1 MLTAQDQDPAGS
13 KRLELEPIALAALEA
28 GQMLLSTGA
37 KAGVVRQGMTMIARG
52 LGADLTD
59 IRVGFAS
66 IAVTVGS
73 GSHTITRMLGV
84 GAHGVNMRLNHA
96 LRKVCVRVSRGG
108 MTPKEA
114 VAALKAQGRATPRY
128 HPLLVCL
135 AAGIACAAFGELLG
149 TDSQAFLPVLA
160 AGTLGQWI
168 RLRLRSHDVNSF
180 VMTALVAFVS
190 SAFAG
195 LLAPTLGST
204 TVAIAM
210 SAAVLMLVP
219 GVPAINA
226 QSDIMEGFPT
236 LGSARAVSVAM
247 VLVFLTVGVGTT
259 RLLLGNTDLVVRALH
274 YGILHQTIYGAIAAA
289 GFGVLFNF
297 GYANLVCA
305 GAAGAIALGVRSVGL
320 EAGWTLEAA
329 SFCAAIA
336 VALVVELVGL
346 MPVRICQAGKA
357 LAVAGC
363 IPMIPGSAAAQW
375 IFGLFTLTSH
385 LDAAGSG
392 ELLMIVIQSGLRVIF
407 TIGAI
412 GAALTIVTSLFRRP
426 EFPVDEVK
434 AAPQP
439 AGRG

>member
-1 MLTAQDQDPAGS
+1 MPTSQDNDPAGS
-13 KRLELEPIALAALEA
+13 DRLELEPIALAALEA
-28 GQMLLSTGA
+28 GQLLLSTGA

-96 LRKVCVRVSRGG
+96 LREVCVRVNRGG
-108 MTPKEA
+108 MTCKETVKA
-114 VAALKAQGRATPRY
+114 LEDTVAATARY
-128 HPLLVCL
+128 PAWLVCL

-149 TDSQAFLPVLA
+149 IDWPAFAPVLV
-160 AGTLGQWI
+160 AGALGQWL
-168 RLRLRSHDVNSF
+168 RLRLRHHDVNSF
-180 VMTALVAFVS
+180 VMTALVAFGS
-190 SAFAG
+190 SALAG
-195 LLAPTLGST
+195 LLAPAAGSV

-247 VLVFLTVGVGTT
+247 VLIFITVGVGTT
-259 RLLLGNTDLVVRALH
+259 RLLMGNTDLVVNALK
-274 YGILHQTIYGAIAAA
+274 YGVIHQMIFGAIAAA

-297 GYANLVCA
+297 GYMNLLCA
-305 GAAGAIALGVRSVGL
+305 GVAGAIALGVRTLGL
-320 EAGWTLEAA
+320 DAGWSLEAA
-329 SFCAAIA
+329 SFAAA
-336 VALVVELVGL
+336 VSVALVVELVGML
-346 MPVRICQAGKA
+346 PLNICQAGKA

-375 IFGLFTLTSH
+375 IFGLFTLTSP
-385 LDAAGSG
+385 LPDNAD
-392 ELLMIVIQSGLRVIF
+392 LLLVVVVQSGLRVIF

-412 GAALTIVTSLFRRP
+412 GAGLTIVTSLFRRP
-426 EFPVDEVK
+426 EFPK
-434 AAPQP
+434 
-439 AGRG
+439 

>member
-1 MLTAQDQDPAGS
+1 MSTSQDQDPAGS

-37 KAGVVRQGMTMIARG
+37 KAGVVRQGMTMIAGG

-73 GSHTITRMLGV
+73 GPRTITRMLGV
-84 GAHGVNMRLNHA
+84 REHGVNMRLNHA
-96 LRKVCVRVSRGG
+96 LRKVCVRVSHGG
-108 MTPKEA
+108 MTPRETVEA
-114 VAALKAQGRATPRY
+114 FHETASATPRY

-149 TDSQAFLPVLA
+149 IDTQAFTPVLL
-160 AGTLGQWI
+160 AGTLGQWL
-168 RLRLRSHDVNSF
+168 RLRLRRHDVNSF

-190 SAFAG
+190 SALAG
-195 LLAPTLGST
+195 VLAPGLGST
-204 TVAIAM
+204 TIAIAM

-247 VLVFLTVGVGTT
+247 VLVFLTVGVGFT
-259 RLLLGNTDLVVRALH
+259 RLLLGNTDLAVHALH
-274 YGILHQTIYGAIAAA
+274 YGIVHQMLFGAIAAA

-297 GYANLVCA
+297 GYGNLLCA
-305 GAAGAIALGVRSVGL
+305 GVAGAIALGVRTLGL
-320 EAGWTLEAA
+320 EAGWSLEAA
-329 SFCAAIA
+329 CFSAAVA
-336 VALVVELVGL
+336 VALVVEVVGL
-346 MPVRICQAGKA
+346 LPLNICQAGKA

-363 IPMIPGSAAAQW
+363 IPMVPGSAAAQW
-375 IFGLFTLTSH
+375 IFGLFTLTTH
-385 LDAAGSG
+385 LDPAGS
-392 ELLMIVIQSGLRVIF
+392 ELLLLTVIQSGLRVIF
-407 TIGAI
+407 TTGAI
-412 GAALTIVTSLFRRP
+412 GAGLTIVASLFRRP
-426 EFPVDEVK
+426 EFPERLAP
-434 AAPQP
+434 AAK
-439 AGRG
+439 RG